1 MVNDIKSSENLNFLV
16 KFTDDLTSSILV
28 KSGDSKSNSAANEVY
43 LLLHNQLLLACNWTL
58 SKGGGLISLK
68 FTYAVESWDRAYNHK
83 YLSSVGKLFKRAFK
97 LDYCY
102 ELFFA
107 ETIVALNWYEI
118 MGQSQWQYF
127 N

>member
-1 MVNDIKSSENLNFLV
+1 MRFN
-16 KFTDDLTSSILV
+16 
-28 KSGDSKSNSAANEVY
+28 
-43 LLLHNQLLLACNWTL
+43 LLLHCQLLLACNWTP

-68 FTYAVESWDRAYNHK
+68 FTYAAVESWDRAYNHK

-102 ELFFA
+102 ELFFT
-107 ETIVALNWYEI
+107 ENIVALKWYEI
-118 MGQSQWQYF
+118 MGQDQWQYF